1 MTGLPCRPPSVDI
14 PLPQNL
20 SYEKVEFDQIYVPA
34 NALIIAENEQIFLA
48 MANVLKELKAVLI
61 GDAGYVYTGKI
72 GSRQVFLLK
81 CRGPG
86 AVVQTIKKLKPR
98 AGIFL
103 GFAKSLVNRPHEI
116 GDIIVAEAVLRRDTK
131 QEKLESYGCSECL
144 ISVFENG
151 KYGWTPPKYR
161 KQAVHVGKI
170 LQMGDFAKNEKAS
183 AVAVKTSS
191 LDVSE
196 CIKGLRKEWISI
208 VSVTGTPRCHGDR
221 SWEPYV
227 AAVLSSFVNR
237 VLEDD
242 QVFAV
247 LGGEGRGPRRHS
259 PLLSDPWQET
269 IDTSRKINFYDDRDL
284 SQEEIKRTAEM
295 YWERLQYAIQN
306 GVFHPP
312 PRPDSQSNIH
322 PSPDRFRILP
332 SWKYPVENSDRR
344 EVTPP
349 ASKHLPI
356 SAENLGTHLS
366 LKSSHS
372 LSLPLLPSG
381 KYERAGKPNRKI
393 SSPSVKSK
401 ILQSSSQSL
410 CPTLSSTMA
419 LTTGAALLP
428 LGATLQ
434 SQGSRH
440 EIIWIRAEERAAVS
454 SHLHRGVLPPI
465 PQVKNK

>member
-1 MTGLPCRPPSVDI
+1 M
-14 PLPQNL
+14 N
-20 SYEKVEFDQIYVPA
+20 
-34 NALIIAENEQIFLA
+34 
-48 MANVLKELKAVLI
+48 
-61 GDAGYVYTGKI
+61 
-72 GSRQVFLLK
+72 
-81 CRGPG
+81 
-86 AVVQTIKKLKPR
+86 
-98 AGIFL
+98 
-103 GFAKSLVNRPHEI
+103 
-116 GDIIVAEAVLRRDTK
+116 
-131 QEKLESYGCSECL
+131 
-144 ISVFENG
+144 
-151 KYGWTPPKYR
+151 
-161 KQAVHVGKI
+161 
-170 LQMGDFAKNEKAS
+170 
-183 AVAVKTSS
+183 
-191 LDVSE
+191 
-196 CIKGLRKEWISI
+196 
-208 VSVTGTPRCHGDR
+208 
-221 SWEPYV
+221 
-227 AAVLSSFVNR
+227 
-237 VLEDD
+237 
-242 QVFAV
+242 
-247 LGGEGRGPRRHS
+247 
-259 PLLSDPWQET
+259 
-269 IDTSRKINFYDDRDL
+269 
-284 SQEEIKRTAEM
+284 
-295 YWERLQYAIQN
+295 WERLQYAIQN

-312 PRPDSQSNIH
+312 LRPDSQSIIH

-332 SWKYPVENSDRR
+332 SWKYPVENGDRR

-356 SAENLGTHLS
+356 SS

-465 PQVKNK
+465 PQVKN